1 MKLAETGASTEV
13 HHVTESGAAVATSP
27 AVTETEIIAG

>member
-1 MKLAETGASTEV
+1 V
-13 HHVTESGAAVATSP
+13 HHMTESGVAVATSP